1 MKTVVDWFHLSPEV
15 LTKGMVGIEIEVE
28 GVNLPPPPTLWRREE
43 DGSLRGEE
51 SGEYVFKNPLSLD
64 LAKVA
69 LDNLSKAY
77 KKHETVVD
85 DTVRAGVHVHVNVQD
100 LSIVELYNMMTVYLI
115 LENVLIKYCGEGR
128 EGNLFCLR
136 AMDAPYILYMLKQ
149 AVRRREFRNL
159 VDDDLR
165 YSSMN
170 VKALGQYGSLE
181 FRAMRG
187 TRDLDKIYTWACMLY
202 NLRDFAKKF
211 TDPKDILNGFS
222 EGDGYIFLRDA
233 VGDNIHLF
241 DDWIDEIPQLLKSGV
256 RCAQEVAYSVNW
268 QAFNEPEYQLV
279 GGLKFPIG
287 VWFDEPQGDF

>member
-1 MKTVVDWFHLSPEV
+1 MKNVSTWFNLPQEL
-15 LTKGMVGIEIEVE
+15 LTKGQVGIEIEVE
-28 GVNLPPPPTLWRREE
+28 GVNLPAPPRLWRRDE
-43 DGSLRGEE
+43 DGSLRGIE
-51 SGEYVFKNPLSLD
+51 SAEYVFKRPLT
-64 LAKVA
+64 LAEAKTA
-69 LDNLSKAY
+69 LDQLEKAY
-77 KKHETVVD
+77 VDNESIID

-136 AMDAPYILYMLKQ
+136 AMDAPYILTQLKR
-149 AVRRREFRNL
+149 AARERRFRRL

-187 TRDLDKIYTWACMLY
+187 TRDLSRILTWATLLHG
-202 NLRDFAKKF
+202 LRDFAKKF

-222 EGDGYIFLRDA
+222 EGDGYLFLRDA
-233 VGDNIHLF
+233 IGDNIIHF
-241 DDWIDEIPQLLKSGV
+241 EQWADEIPSLLKDGV
-256 RCAQEVAYSVNW
+256 RCAQEVAFAVNW
-268 QAFNEPEYQLV
+268 QAFNEPDYQMV

-287 VWFDEPQGDF
+287 MWFDEPQGDF